1 MLLRYRM
8 STGSILWVGVG
19 VGGGGGRM
27 CKMAFDDVTRAL
39 SGPSKVVYH
48 IVI

>member
-1 MLLRYRM
+1 M

-27 CKMAFDDVTRAL
+27 CKWHLMMSQEL
-39 SGPSKVVYH
+39 
-48 IVI
+48 